1 MGTVAARCSISAVL
15 LGVAIALVPR
25 DSVRAL
31 PAGVAVS
38 EVGLFHSLALQE
50 QTPEQEVRGFVRQTY
65 RDLRRWFRRS
75 FRLLRRSA
83 GMWGKWLKRAVFS
96 FMTIAI
102 FLMADRSLISA
113 WRRQGLSVLAENA
126 PMILIV
132 YLRLLLTPRVAVL
145 AKVFMLLAI
154 VYGIKRS
161 ELIPDRGFLSGK
173 LDDFILLGLATRAFV
188 RSCPSA
194 LVERYAAEAIG
205 WRRRVERMR
214 RSTRGAT
221 PK

>member
-1 MGTVAARCSISAVL
+1 MGTVVRCSVSAVL
-15 LGVAIALVPR
+15 LGVAIGAAALAFASVVPTR
-25 DSVRAL
+25 LAAADL
-31 PAGVAVS
+31 GF
-38 EVGLFHSLALQE
+38 LQNLALQE

-65 RDLRRWFRRS
+65 RDLRRWLRRS
-75 FRLLRRSA
+75 SRLLGRSA

-113 WRRQGLSVLAENA
+113 WRRQGLSVLAKNA
-126 PMILIV
+126 PLILIV
-132 YLRLLLTPRVAVL
+132 YLRLLLTPRVAAL

-173 LDDFILLGLATRAFV
+173 LDDFVLLGLATRAFV

-194 LVERYAAEAIG
+194 LVERHAAEAIG
-205 WRRRVERMR
+205 WRRQVARLR
-214 RSTRGAT
+214 RRPAS
-221 PK
+221 